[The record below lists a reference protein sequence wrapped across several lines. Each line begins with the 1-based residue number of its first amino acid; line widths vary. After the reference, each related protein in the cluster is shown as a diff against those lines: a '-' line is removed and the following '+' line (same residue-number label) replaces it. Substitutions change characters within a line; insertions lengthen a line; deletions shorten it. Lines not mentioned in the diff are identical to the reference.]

1 MKKRILPTFHEILYH
16 LIQFRIHQFNTSKA
30 ILGIDYVS
38 FMICSV
44 VAAHFNLNNLKDNK
58 NIDWDES
65 WKLARKN
72 TDTSILKK
80 DKLTIYAIGQILN
93 IPKESVRRKITTLVK
108 KKILKHSTKVGI
120 IFGDKIENFKPF
132 SIKEVK
138 ALSVFLRSLKKNGA
152 LEQLIGLEEKD
163 LK

>member
-16 LIQFRIHQFNTSKA
+16 LIQFRIHQFNTSKEL
-30 ILGIDYVS
+30 IGIDYDS

-44 VAAHFNLNNLKDNK
+44 VAAHFNFNNLKKNK
-58 NIDWDES
+58 DIDWDES
-65 WKLARKN
+65 WRLARSN
-72 TDTSILKK
+72 TDISIIKN
-80 DKLTIYAIGQILN
+80 DKLTIFAVAQTLN
-93 IPKESVRRKITTLVK
+93 IPKESVRRKVTTLVK